1 MRELHVELEQVS
13 QLLGVSREQYDEVL
27 SIVRLHADETLGWLS
42 NMAAEFGWV
51 ARADTLNIF
60 RITRVR

>member
-1 MRELHVELEQVS
+1 MELEQVS